1 MLKAVLIED
10 NPDDAFLL
18 ETALDSSPDVKWDL
32 HTAETLSAGLQAA
45 RTVSP
50 DAILLDLSLPDS
62 HGLDTVRKARSSMP
76 HIPLVILTGLEE
88 KSVALEAMRL
98 GAQDFIVKGRLDDQ
112 LVIRTILFAI
122 ERHRYQAQL
131 DQQEAHLRQLTA
143 RFSASFWTTDADLN
157 ITSTL
162 GSTFVGNAESTAH
175 SSIYDFFGTRDP
187 SDDII
192 DAHSRALVGESV
204 GADIHWEGRIFHA
217 QIEPNRT
224 NTDEIIGAMG
234 FAVDVTERRHIEQE
248 FGLARRIQQSLLPEA
263 PPQIPGWDIAG
274 LSRPADA
281 TGGDFFDYLDVGENR
296 LTVSVGDVSGHGLGP
311 AILAASAHSYLHALT
326 STLSDQQEIML
337 ALNRLLI
344 ADTPDDQF
352 ITMMYVSID
361 LVANLLHYN
370 GSGHPPLLVFDANG
384 NLKHELASVDPP
396 LGWFDDLK
404 FEPIPPIQIESGDLI
419 VILTDGI
426 LEAMDVDHRAFGQDR
441 VVDVVQGS
449 LADSSMSIAG
459 AIYAAAREFSSHAS
473 AKDDMTLVVIKR
485 EHA

>member
-1 MLKAVLIED
+1 M
-10 NPDDAFLL
+10 
-18 ETALDSSPDVKWDL
+18 
-32 HTAETLSAGLQAA
+32 HTAETLEAGLQEA

-62 HGLDTVRKARSSMP
+62 RGLETVRTARAAVP

-88 KSVALEAMRL
+88 KSVALEAMRM

-131 DQQEAHLRQLTA
+131 DRQEAHLRQLTA
-143 RFSASFWTTDADLN
+143 QFSASFWTTDTALN
-157 ITSTL
+157 INSTL
-162 GSTFVGNAESTAH
+162 GSTFLGKADSDNTP
-175 SSIYDFFGTRDP
+175 SIFDFFGTRDP
-187 SDDII
+187 SDDVI
-192 DAHSRALVGESV
+192 DAHSRALHGESV
-204 GADIHWEGRIFHA
+204 GSDIHWESRIFHA

-224 NTDEIIGAMG
+224 ESQEIIGTMG
-234 FAVDVTERRHIEQE
+234 FAVDVTERRQIEQE

-263 PPQIPGWDIAG
+263 PPEIPGWDIAG

-281 TGGDFFDYLDVGENR
+281 TGGDFFDYLDVRNDR
-296 LTVSVGDVSGHGLGP
+296 FSVAVGDVSGHGLGP

-344 ADTPDDQF
+344 ADTPDDLF
-352 ITMMYVSID
+352 ITMMYVSFD
-361 LVANLLHYN
+361 LIANQLLFD
-370 GSGHPPLLVFDANG
+370 GSGHPPLLIFDANG
-384 NLKHELASVDPP
+384 NLKHELASAEPP

-404 FEPIPPIQIESGDLI
+404 FAPTPPTQIESGDLL

-426 LEAMDVDHRAFGQDR
+426 LEAMDVNHKAFGQDC
-441 VVDVVQGS
+441 VVDVVRKHIQ
-449 LADSSMSIAG
+449 DSAKTIASE
-459 AIYAAAREFSSHAS
+459 IFAAAREFSSHAS
-473 AKDDMTLVVIKR
+473 PKDDMTLVVIRR
-485 EHA
+485 ELG